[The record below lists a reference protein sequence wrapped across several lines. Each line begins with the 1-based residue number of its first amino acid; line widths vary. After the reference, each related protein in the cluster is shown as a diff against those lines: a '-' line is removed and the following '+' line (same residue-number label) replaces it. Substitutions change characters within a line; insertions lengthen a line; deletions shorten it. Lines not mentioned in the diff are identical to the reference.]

1 MALSPLAIG
10 LIAAGGIGRGV
21 GAAGQAIAQGQA
33 TFGKEQQARL
43 AELRRLE
50 EMRALGLTMEEE
62 QALQEQI
69 LAPQQ
74 AAAREQFNRNQAL
87 AASSGVL
94 DSGQAFNQLI
104 QKQER
109 ADKQLADA
117 QGKIAQL
124 DLQAKQLQEQE
135 MRALEQASDVRDAA
149 RTAAIFGFIGAGVG
163 GAADIAQGA
172 LLQQELT
179 AIRGQQEALTN
190 LTAQQLK
197 MMEDF

>member
-1 MALSPLAIG
+1 MALTPLAIG

-62 QALQEQI
+62 QALQQQI

-124 DLQAKQLQEQE
+124 DLQAKQLQEHDRDWE
-135 MRALEQASDVRDAA
+135 TASA
-149 RTAAIFGFIGAGVG
+149 
-163 GAADIAQGA
+163 
-172 LLQQELT
+172 
-179 AIRGQQEALTN
+179 
-190 LTAQQLK
+190 
-197 MMEDF
+197 